1 MSKALNRPMF
11 RKGGPVDSRGTGIT
25 SGLDTPKRGM
35 VDEPGK
41 YSQDLRGIQNI
52 DSIDLIQ
59 NLRQRAEEAVPMA
72 KPEFTVSDF
81 LRLAGRGFEL
91 AGAPS
96 QGKGIKGLIATASP
110 TLGKIGGDIAGS
122 LDKRMATAK
131 ASRDKKIGDMV
142 TTGAALEV
150 AKIKANKPFETQ
162 YAADQITRIYD
173 ERIGELDKTKSDY
186 DSQVKELQRKKR
198 RDVLNTYRKFNLSRA
213 IGNVTS
219 KQDEVVQ
226 KVLNALMEDPNYKPD
241 MVQIYRIANKI
252 LQEQGEAI
260 MDIGSIEK
268 ALDINEGVDS
278 KAEGGMIDREEMAIG
293 GLSGEQTEQEKPM
306 PLTYDELKA
315 RLKGQVS
322 DDIVRLLSQSY
333 EALADFAQITTQADV
348 NSFNQKYQVELV
360 LPQTQES

>member
-11 RKGGPVDSRGTGIT
+11 RRGGPVNSKGTGIT
-25 SGLDTPKRGM
+25 SGLDTPKRGV
-35 VDEPGK
+35 VDGPGK
-41 YSQDLRGIQNI
+41 YSQDLSGIQNA

-96 QGKGIKGLIATASP
+96 QGKGIKGLIATAAP
-110 TLGKIGGDIAGS
+110 TLGKIGGDFAGS

-131 ASRDKKIGDMV
+131 ASRDKKVGDIV

-162 YAADQITRIYD
+162 FRAEKVSDFYDKQID
-173 ERIGELDKTKSDY
+173 AELDPDKKAALLKK
-186 DSQVKELQRKKR
+186 KET
-198 RDVLNTYRKFNLSRA
+198 DVINIYKNFN
-213 IGNVTS
+213 VS
-219 KQDEVVQ
+219 KAVGGVYSAQ
-226 KVLNALMEDPNYKPD
+226 
-241 MVQIYRIANKI
+241 
-252 LQEQGEAI
+252 
-260 MDIGSIEK
+260 SIEK
-268 ALDINEGVDS
+268 ATELATNQLYAENKGDPNYVPSLAEIQPLVSKYLKQLEEGVIQQGSEQERED
-278 KAEGGMIDREEMAIG
+278 KALGGMT
-293 GLSGEQTEQEKPM
+293 GEGTEQEKPM

-333 EALADFAQITTQADV
+333 EALADFSEITTQADV

>member
-11 RKGGPVDSRGTGIT
+11 RKGGPVDGRGTGIT

-41 YSQDLRGIQNI
+41 YSQDANMNLDPIGLINRLRTEAAQNI
-52 DSIDLIQ
+52 
-59 NLRQRAEEAVPMA
+59 PMP

-110 TLGKIGGDIAGS
+110 TLGKIGVDVAGS
-122 LDKRMATAK
+122 LDKRMAAAK
-131 ASRDKKIGDMV
+131 QRRDKQISDTV

-150 AKIKANKPFETQ
+150 AKIKANRPFETQ
-162 YAADQITRIYD
+162 LAADKVAEFYNKQIETTED
-173 ERIGELDKTKSDY
+173 ESRK
-186 DSQVKELQRKKR
+186 KELQEL
-198 RDVLNTYRKFNLSRA
+198 RDNKIINIYTKNNLSRA
-213 IGNVTS
+213 LGGIYSTQNIEEATELAIRQLKKG
-219 KQDEVVQ
+219 
-226 KVLNALMEDPNYKPD
+226 KPD
-241 MVQIYRIANKI
+241 SYNPTLAEIQPIVSRYLKG
-252 LQEQGEAI
+252 LQQAAEAQSLF
-260 MDIGSIEK
+260 DDEDKIEK
-268 ALDINEGVDS
+268 KAL
-278 KAEGGMIDREEMAIG
+278 GGMT
-293 GLSGEQTEQEKPM
+293 GEGTEQEKPM